1 MRIKECKFT
10 EDYCSQEVVKLL
22 KDEIGS
28 SDLSYI
34 WQDNKVTHQMA
45 MKILRDVYDIHI
57 SVSCS
62 LFVNDID
69 NKQYLVYVC
78 TKKHH
83 TSYNSWCE
91 YHSTHEEAV
100 EAALKYALENLIGGR
115 SKNLDEKIIELEDRI
130 NQLEIRKD

>member
-1 MRIKECKFT
+1 MRINECKIT

-28 SDLSYI
+28 SDISYI

-62 LFVNDID
+62 LFVHDID

-78 TKKHH
+78 TKKRH
-83 TSYNSWCE
+83 NSWCE
-91 YHSTHEEAV
+91 YHSTYEEAV
-100 EAALKYALENLIGGR
+100 ESALKYALENLIGGR
-115 SKNLDEKIIELEDRI
+115 SKNLDEKIIELEDKI
-130 NQLEIRKD
+130 NKLEIRKD